1 MPGYDKTK
9 CIVYGQVSE
18 ARWNNSLD
26 NRNSHRTDSDIRCS
40 GRVSMFRSIYDA
52 IVES

>member
-1 MPGYDKTK
+1 MPGYDKKK

-18 ARWNNSLD
+18 ALWNNSLD
-26 NRNSHRTDSDIRCS
+26 NRNSHKTDSDIRCF
-40 GRVSMFRSIYDA
+40 GRASTLGSIYDT